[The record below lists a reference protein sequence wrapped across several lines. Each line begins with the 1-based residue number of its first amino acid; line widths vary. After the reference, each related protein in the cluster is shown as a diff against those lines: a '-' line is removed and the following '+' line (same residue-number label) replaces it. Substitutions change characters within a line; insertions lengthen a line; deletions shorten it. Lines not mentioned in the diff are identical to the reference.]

1 MDKEISNIIEMDY
14 TQYTEYTDLEKREI
28 HDLTH
33 RIKHSHDTHIK
44 NIDPVT
50 TDMIHLLHHDEHL
63 KSIYGK
69 KRILTA
75 SLREM
80 YVNKYK
86 SEKQRKEHEE
96 EIEKREH
103 YIDKRLYEED
113 MAKYP
118 RPSVCRK
125 SWVCCRIF

>member
-28 HDLTH
+28 SELTH

-80 YVNKYK
+80 YVNKQK
-86 SEKQRKEHEE
+86 SEKQKKEHEE

-118 RPSVCRK
+118 RPSACRR
-125 SWVCCRIF
+125 SWTCCRIF